1 MNSFLSHIFKSTF
14 LNIESNKQLFLLSI
28 VTNFV
33 AFSVLG
39 LFFLLFVNLDMVFS
53 SWDKHVQLIVYLD
66 DKISNND
73 KIKIENLFESN
84 IKIESIIFISRDQ
97 AWKKFQGEFSSRSK
111 FITSLKFNPLP
122 DSYTLRFKNDLN
134 RLQNIREFSEKIKNQ
149 KGIESIEYG
158 EKWIYRFE
166 QFINFLR
173 VFIISFGVVL
183 FSGLIFIIS
192 NTIKLSIYTRK
203 DEIDLM
209 SLLGATHRFIKAP
222 LLFEGILQAMG
233 GALLALAAVKL
244 VHLCII
250 FQFQGS
256 LESTFRGFDFQYL
269 TTPLICSILIAG
281 MVIGVFGSL
290 LPVNHF
296 LKMRNLK

>member
-111 FITSLKFNPLP
+111 FITSLKFNPL
-122 DSYTLRFKNDLN
+122 
-134 RLQNIREFSEKIKNQ
+134 
-149 KGIESIEYG
+149 
-158 EKWIYRFE
+158 
-166 QFINFLR
+166 
-173 VFIISFGVVL
+173 
-183 FSGLIFIIS
+183 
-192 NTIKLSIYTRK
+192 
-203 DEIDLM
+203 
-209 SLLGATHRFIKAP
+209 
-222 LLFEGILQAMG
+222 
-233 GALLALAAVKL
+233 
-244 VHLCII
+244 
-250 FQFQGS
+250 
-256 LESTFRGFDFQYL
+256 
-269 TTPLICSILIAG
+269 
-281 MVIGVFGSL
+281 
-290 LPVNHF
+290 
-296 LKMRNLK
+296 

>member
-14 LNIESNKQLFLLSI
+14 LNIQSNKQLFLLSI

-39 LFFLLFVNLDMVFS
+39 LFFLLFVNLNMVFS

-73 KIKIENLFESN
+73 KSEIENLFESN

-173 VFIISFGVVL
+173 VFIIGFGVVL

-222 LLFEGILQAMG
+222 LVFEGILQGTG

-244 VHLCII
+244 VHLYII
-250 FQFQGS
+250 LRFQGS

-281 MVIGVFGSL
+281 MVIGIFGSL
-290 LPVNHF
+290 LPINHF
-296 LKMRNLK
+296 LKMRHLE

>member
-1 MNSFLSHIFKSTF
+1 MKSLLLHILKSTF
-14 LNIESNKQLFLLSI
+14 LNIESNKQLFLLSV

-39 LFFLLFVNLDMVFS
+39 LFFLLFVNLNMVFS

-66 DKISNND
+66 DEISNND
-73 KIKIENLFESN
+73 RNKIEKLFYSNSKIKSV
-84 IKIESIIFISRDQ
+84 IFVSRDQ
-97 AWKKFQGEFSSRSK
+97 AWKDFQGEFSSRSK

-122 DSYTLRFKNDLN
+122 DSYTLRFESNGN
-134 RLQNIREFSEKIKNQ
+134 RLINIKEFSEKIKNQ

-166 QFINFLR
+166 QFMNFFR
-173 VFIISFGVVL
+173 GFIVSFGVVL

-192 NTIKLSIYTRK
+192 NTIKLSIYSRK

-209 SLLGATHRFIKAP
+209 SLLGATHRYIKAP
-222 LLFEGILQAMG
+222 LVFEGILQGAL
-233 GALLALAAVKL
+233 GALLALALVK
-244 VHLCII
+244 VIHLYIV
-250 FQFQGS
+250 FRFQGS
-256 LESTFRGFDFQYL
+256 LLSTFRGFDFQYL
-269 TTPLICSILIAG
+269 TNPIICSIFIAG
-281 MVIGVFGSL
+281 IFIGIWGSL

-296 LKMRNLK
+296 LKLRNLE

>member
-222 LLFEGILQAMG
+222 LLFEGILQSTG
-233 GALLALAAVKL
+233 GALLALAGVKL
-244 VHLCII
+244 VHLYII

>member
-1 MNSFLSHIFKSTF
+1 

-222 LLFEGILQAMG
+222 LLFEGILQATG

-244 VHLCII
+244 VHLYII
-250 FQFQGS
+250 YRFKET
-256 LESTFRGFDFQYL
+256 LESILRSVDFYFL
-269 TTPLICSILIAG
+269 TNSLAYSII
-281 MVIGVFGSL
+281 VIGCVIGILGSL
-290 LPVNHF
+290 LSVNQF
-296 LKMRNLK
+296 LDNRNLE

>member
-66 DKISNND
+66 DEISNND
-73 KIKIENLFESN
+73 KNKIENLFESN

-222 LLFEGILQAMG
+222 LLFEGILQG
-233 GALLALAAVKL
+233 TVGALLALAAVKL
-244 VHLCII
+244 VHLYII
-250 FQFQGS
+250 LRFQGS

-269 TTPLICSILIAG
+269 TNPIIYSILIAG
-281 MVIGVFGSL
+281 MVIGIFGSL
-290 LPVNHF
+290 LPLNHF